1 MYVHDLHVLRADSS
15 KLNAFYLPH
24 TVTNGTHS
32 AIESSF
38 AEPCIPIHET
48 NTTINGFYSGI
59 RDTVNGTAKTT
70 LTVEIKEADENRT
83 IWFYD
88 IWGCGEGGVGA
99 INANDTDW
107 ENYDAFVRN
116 AKRLNGT
123 GDDSGSSGGGSFTGR
138 PTSSRPVPTSTTD
151 GSSAERVGANT
162 VVAIA
167 ALAPLLLALF
177 AL

>member
-1 MYVHDLHVLRADSS
+1 VFPISPHFFCVDLTR
-15 KLNAFYLPH
+15 FPLPNLS
-24 TVTNGTHS
+24 VTNGTHS
-32 AIESSF
+32 AVQSTF

-48 NTTINGFYSGI
+48 NSTFNGFYSGL

-70 LTVEIKEADENRT
+70 LTVEIKEAGENRT

-88 IWGCGEGGVGA
+88 LWGCGEGGVGA
-99 INANDTDW
+99 INVNNSDW
-107 ENYDAFVRN
+107 ENFDGFVRN

-123 GDDSGSSGGGSFTGR
+123 GGNSSSGGSFTGR

-162 VVAIA
+162 VVAIVM
-167 ALAPLLLALF
+167 LAPLLLAMF

>member
-1 MYVHDLHVLRADSS
+1 MLPIRPHVLRNLTPFRSS
-15 KLNAFYLPH
+15 FS
-24 TVTNGTHS
+24 VTNGTHS
-32 AIESSF
+32 AIQSSF
-38 AEPCIPIHET
+38 AEPCIPIHKT
-48 NTTINGFYSGI
+48 NSTINGFDSGL

-70 LTVEIKEADENRT
+70 LAIEIKEAGGENKT

-99 INANDTDW
+99 INVNDSDW
-107 ENYDAFVRN
+107 ENFDGFVRN

-123 GDDSGSSGGGSFTGR
+123 GGNSSSVGGSFTGR

-162 VVAIA
+162 VVAIVI
-167 ALAPLLLALF
+167 LAPLLLAMF